1 MRTYTFDTLD
11 MLEKYWY
18 EMYEICMHTPL
29 GGSSALLGKEVVFE
43 FMDKKPAMQ
52 ATLQPKTSQEVR
64 NLLTYMGVFGLWFV
78 QVFAETKALIPT

>member
-1 MRTYTFDTLD
+1 MEREYPVRTYTFDTLD

-64 NLLTYMGVFGLWFV
+64 MQTVCKWKLRCSPSGRFS
-78 QVFAETKALIPT
+78 QK